1 MSWGNK
7 LLLVF
12 IGFALLMGTLVY
24 KCTQQTFELVSN
36 DYYGDELRYQDNIDG
51 SNNANKIS
59 DLIIAQ
65 TADQLIVQL
74 PKEQLGMQVTGKLWF
89 YCADNASNDRKFA
102 LEMNSDGAM
111 TIDKSKLIRTNYQV
125 KISWLAG
132 QQKFYKEVN
141 VAVQ

>member
-51 SNNANKIS
+51 SNNANKLSELTI
-59 DLIIAQ
+59 DQ
-65 TADQLIVQL
+65 TEHQLVVQL
-74 PKEQLGMQVTGKLWF
+74 PKEQHSMKVTGKLWF
-89 YCADNASNDRKFA
+89 YCADNASNDRK
-102 LEMNSDGAM
+102 LLMETNSDGAM
-111 TIDKSKLIRTNYQV
+111 VIDKTKLAKTNYQV
-125 KISWLAG
+125 KVSWLVG

-141 VAVQ
+141 IDIQ